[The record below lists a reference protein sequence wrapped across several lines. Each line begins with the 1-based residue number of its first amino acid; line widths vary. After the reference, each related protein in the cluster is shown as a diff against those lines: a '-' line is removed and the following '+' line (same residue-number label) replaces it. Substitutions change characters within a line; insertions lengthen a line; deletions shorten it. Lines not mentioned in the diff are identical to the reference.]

1 MQRAKIGTRASSWI
15 RLPAAHV
22 QVLGVGLLGGGL
34 VGQV

>member
-1 MQRAKIGTRASSWI
+1 MQCAKIGTRASSRI
-15 RLPAAHV
+15 RLPVVHV